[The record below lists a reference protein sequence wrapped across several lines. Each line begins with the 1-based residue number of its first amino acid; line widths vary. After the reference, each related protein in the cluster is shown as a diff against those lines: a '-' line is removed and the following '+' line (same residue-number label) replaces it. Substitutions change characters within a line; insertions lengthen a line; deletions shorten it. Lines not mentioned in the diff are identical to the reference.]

1 MRSGLWGRL
10 MGKKMLVTSTDL
22 MMIQFLVPHVKY
34 LSEHGWEIEV
44 ACSPV
49 GARVD
54 EVKRALD
61 GVSPVH
67 VVHLYRNP
75 AKPGNL
81 TGYRELRRLI
91 QSGSWDVI
99 WTNEPVMGVVTR
111 LAARTARRAG
121 TRVVYMVHGFHFYEG
136 APKLNWMIY
145 YPIERVMSR
154 FTDTIVTINHED
166 YERAGKMHAGNV
178 KYIHGIGVDTSRLHR
193 SEECCNIRQ
202 EIGVDEDTF
211 LVLSVGE
218 LNQNKNHQ
226 VIIKALEQLK
236 DREIHYV
243 ICGKGDMLESLA
255 EMAELEG
262 VGENVHFMGYRKDV
276 VDIYPQADVFAF
288 PSYREGLGLASLE
301 AMYSGIPL
309 VTSNL
314 RGPADYME
322 NGVTGFMCAP
332 DDFKGFADAIYR
344 LKENRSLRLHCGE
357 HNQEAVKPYCL
368 ENVKQEVRNVFEELE
383 Q

>member
-1 MRSGLWGRL
+1 

-22 MMIQFLVPHVKY
+22 MMIQFLIPHVKY
-34 LSEHGWEIEV
+34 LTEQGWKIEV

-49 GARVD
+49 GNRLQ
-54 EVKRALD
+54 EVRQVLK
-61 GVSPVH
+61 GISPVH

-81 TGYRELRRLI
+81 HGYRELRHLI
-91 QSGSWDVI
+91 QKGSWDVI
-99 WTNEPVMGVVTR
+99 WTNEPVMGVMTR

-121 TRVVYMVHGFHFYEG
+121 TRIVYMVHGFHFYKG
-136 APKLNWMIY
+136 APKLNWMLY

-166 YERAGKMHAGNV
+166 YKRASRMHARNV

-193 SEECCNIRQ
+193 SETRCNIRQ
-202 EIGVDEDTF
+202 EIGVGEDDF

-218 LNQNKNHQ
+218 LNKNKNHK
-226 VIIKALEQLK
+226 VIIKALGLLEDK
-236 DREIHYV
+236 KIHYI
-243 ICGKGDMLESLA
+243 ICGKGDQREALERLA
-255 EMAELEG
+255 ESEG
-262 VGENVHFMGYRKDV
+262 INKNIHFMGYRKDV
-276 VDIYPQADVFAF
+276 VDIYHQVDVFAF

-301 AMYSGIPL
+301 AMYNGIPL
-309 VTSNL
+309 ITSNM
-314 RGPADYME
+314 RGPKDYMK

-332 DDFKGFADAIYR
+332 DDSAAFADAIQR
-344 LKENRSLRLHCGE
+344 LKENSILKLKCGA
-357 HNQEAVKPYCL
+357 HNKIVVKPYCL
-368 ENVKQEVRNVFEELE
+368 ENVKEEVKKVFGELE